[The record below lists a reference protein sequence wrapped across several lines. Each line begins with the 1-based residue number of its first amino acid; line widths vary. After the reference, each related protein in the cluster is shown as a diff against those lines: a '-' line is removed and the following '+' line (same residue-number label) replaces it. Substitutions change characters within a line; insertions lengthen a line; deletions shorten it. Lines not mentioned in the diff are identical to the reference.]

1 MLKSKYATKAEIP
14 EGQAAFYLEKDGAF
28 VLDADL
34 SDHPTVVG
42 LRENRDTILG
52 EKKKLAE
59 EHKAVVAALDG
70 VKSTAGI
77 TDISELANV
86 LKGKKTEKDADIEKL
101 LSERTAAM
109 KGELEKTIKELT
121 ERDSKNQAQLQV
133 LLIDNAI
140 TAEATKAGVQ
150 PTAIPD
156 VLLRGR
162 SLYKLVDGKPTPM
175 EGDKVIY
182 GKDGLS
188 PMPPSEWLG
197 RLTSEAPHLFTPS
210 QGGGARPG
218 EGSGRAGATSFT
230 LTRAEAKDPA
240 RYQQARAAAEKAGTT
255 VTIAE

>member
-14 EGQAAFYLEKDGAF
+14 EGQAAFYIEKDGAF

-52 EKKKLAE
+52 EKKKLVE
-59 EHKAVVAALDG
+59 DHKAALSALDG

-77 TDISELANV
+77 TDISELASI

-109 KGELEKTIKELT
+109 KGEFEKTIKDLT
-121 ERDSKNQAQLQV
+121 ERDGTHQAQLQT

-140 TAEATKAGVQ
+140 TAEAAKAGVRPEAMQ
-150 PTAIPD
+150 DA
-156 VLLRGR
+156 LLRGR
-162 SLYKLVDGKPTPM
+162 NLYKLVDGKPTPM

-182 GKDGLS
+182 GKNGID
-188 PMPPSEWLG
+188 PMPVSEWFG
-197 RLTSEAPHLFTPS
+197 RQVTEAPHWFNPS
-210 QGGGARPG
+210 QGGGAKPG
-218 EGSGRAGATSFT
+218 EGSQHGQQQGAKPTTST
-230 LTRAEAKDPA
+230 ELI
-240 RYQQARAAAEKAGTT
+240 KAGLE
-255 VTIAE
+255 AAGFRK